1 MAPQPGTLEPS
12 PTAPEIFR
20 TADLPAPDRVRG
32 WELHNAEALIGLA
45 CRQLDGPAL
54 DATEQVVV
62 AADLHLARVTANG
75 HFTERDARMVRR
87 TPQEATVVFCAIA
100 GESVYYSDGA
110 MRSLRP
116 GELLVVDADRPCVR
130 GFSAGFEEI
139 VLTVPRAVGDSIALH
154 RTADQAR
161 VLPFRGRSATPW
173 ATTLVGRLRASFS
186 DHGVADG
193 LLDLLAGATTPG
205 AQSASS
211 DSHFAAAASYVE
223 ARVGDPALSATR
235 IAAAV
240 GLSPR
245 QLSRVFAARD
255 LTVPGYVTSRRLQ
268 RAHRLLAAGSER
280 PVTEIAHTVGF
291 ASPSRFAAA
300 FRELYGESPS
310 AFRARVRAER
320 SA

>member
-1 MAPQPGTLEPS
+1 MAPQPGTPESS
-12 PTAPEIFR
+12 PRTPEIFR

-54 DATEQVVV
+54 EATEQVLTSTELRV
-62 AADLHLARVTANG
+62 ARVTANG
-75 HFTERDARMVRR
+75 HFTERNARMVRR
-87 TPQEATVVFCAIA
+87 TPQEAAVVFCAVA

-130 GFSAGFEEI
+130 GFSADFEEF
-139 VLTVPRAVGDSIALH
+139 VLTVPREVADLIDLQPA
-154 RTADQAR
+154 ADQAR
-161 VLPFRGRSATPW
+161 VLPFRGRTATPW
-173 ATTLVGRLRASFS
+173 ATTLVSRVHSSFNG
-186 DHGVADG
+186 DVAADG
-193 LLDLLAGATTPG
+193 LLDLLAAATTGG
-205 AQSASS
+205 AESASS
-211 DSHFAAAASYVE
+211 DSHFAAAASYIE
-223 ARVGDPALSATR
+223 ARVGDASLSATR

-255 LTVPGYVTSRRLQ
+255 LTVPGYVTNRRVQ
-268 RAHRLLAAGSER
+268 RARRLLAAGTDRS
-280 PVTEIAHTVGF
+280 IADLAHAVGF
-291 ASPSRFAAA
+291 TSPSRFAAA
-300 FRELYGESPS
+300 FREVYDESPS
-310 AFRARVRAER
+310 AFCARLRVER